1 MSTFLIVDD
10 NRDAA
15 DSLAELLKLTG
26 HSAQAAYSA
35 KEALG
40 LVKDGLVPDVFLLDL
55 ELPDLDGYEL
65 ARRLRTVARKEAR
78 FLAVSGYPADIG
90 GNLAASVF
98 EIHIQK
104 PVTPDA
110 LLKVLKLA

>member
-15 DSLAELLKLTG
+15 DSLAELLKLIG
-26 HSAQAAYSA
+26 HAALAAYSA
-35 KEALG
+35 KDALG
-40 LVKDGLVPDVFLLDL
+40 KVQGLDPDVFLLDL
-55 ELPDLDGYEL
+55 DLPDLDGYEL
-65 ARRLRTVARKEAR
+65 ARRLRTVAKKGAR
-78 FLAVSGYPADIG
+78 FIAVSGYGPEIG

-98 EIHIQK
+98 EAHIQK